1 MRAQKYSAAFQS
13 KTHFGW
19 LTHTCHR
26 QICHLDSTH
35 PVLMSNFF
43 FLSSTSC
50 ETLHL
55 TSPKRSAEKHSSNMN
70 GGRAGGRG
78 VCMEARECVHLLRQ
92 TRIYGILL
100 HGSNVNR
107 EAHEYSC
114 LQKSNDGNATMG
126 CESEGIELS
135 TLPPLSSTRAPSPT
149 RGGI

>member
-1 MRAQKYSAAFQS
+1 MPSPNLPSRLNSPSFNVN
-13 KTHFGW
+13 F
-19 LTHTCHR
+19 
-26 QICHLDSTH
+26 
-35 PVLMSNFF
+35 FF

-70 GGRAGGRG
+70 GRG
-78 VCMEARECVHLLRQ
+78 VCGGTRECVHLLRQ

-126 CESEGIELS
+126 CESEGIELDS
-135 TLPPLSSTRAPSPT
+135 PFSRHCLRLARPPPPPTEKFNIELANIFRAKGYVCNICT
-149 RGGI
+149 GF